1 MKNRIFIKLI
11 STFGAV
17 MLLFSIVLGSVF
29 ITLFRS
35 HTIEINRTSME
46 QKAISIADTLSTF
59 QQGGMSGMGGMGGYG
74 AYMRILDELAMA
86 EVWIV
91 DENLNISAQ
100 GFGKHM
106 VTYEQLPE
114 NAEEIVSKVFS
125 GEITYG
131 VEFSGLL
138 GVSALTVGA
147 PIWVNDEVIV
157 I

>member
-17 MLLFSIVLGSVF
+17 MLLFSVVLGSVF

-35 HTIEINRTSME
+35 HTMEINRTTME
-46 QKAISIADTLSTF
+46 QKAISIADTLSAF
-59 QQGGMSGMGGMGGYG
+59 QQSGMGGYG
-74 AYMRILDELAMA
+74 AYMRFLDELAMA

-91 DENLNISAQ
+91 DENLNISAR
-100 GFGKHM
+100 GFDKHM
-106 VTYEQLPE
+106 VSYEQLPE
-114 NAEEIVSKVFS
+114 NAEQIVSKVFS

-131 VEFSGLL
+131 EEFSGLL

-147 PIWVNDEVIV
+147 PIWLNDMVT
-157 I
+157 

>member
-17 MLLFSIVLGSVF
+17 MLLFSVVLGSVF

-35 HTIEINRTSME
+35 HTIEINRTAME
-46 QKAISIADTLSTF
+46 QKAVSIADTLSSF
-59 QQGGMSGMGGMGGYG
+59 QQSGMGGYG
-74 AYMRILDELAMA
+74 AYMRFLDELAMA

-100 GFGKHM
+100 GFNKHM
-106 VTYEQLPE
+106 VSYEQLPK
-114 NAEEIVSKVFS
+114 NAEQIVSKVFS

>member
-106 VTYEQLPE
+106 VTNEQLPE

-131 VEFSGLL
+131 EEFSGLL

>member
-1 MKNRIFIKLI
+1 MKNKIFIKLI

-17 MLLFSIVLGSVF
+17 MLLFSIVLGGVF

>member
-17 MLLFSIVLGSVF
+17 MLLFSIVLGCVF